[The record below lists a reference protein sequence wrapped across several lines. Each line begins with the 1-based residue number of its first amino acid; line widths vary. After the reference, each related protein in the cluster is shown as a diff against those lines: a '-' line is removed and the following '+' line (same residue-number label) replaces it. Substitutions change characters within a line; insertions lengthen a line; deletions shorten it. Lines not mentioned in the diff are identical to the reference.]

1 MKRFFATMMIALSL
15 VACKKEEFGLEPEI
29 EQMGKLSFASL
40 DIQVSKDTEVVTRAE
55 EGSKLDGYLIYL
67 YNSKKELVNGTAYT
81 FKDITKGAVDEQG
94 VGNGSISLPADTYR
108 MEIRSLGT
116 IPVAEFDEPVYGAT
130 VEGIVVTAGETTT
143 VDADPSTIGEID
155 PIVCTLLQ
163 CKVTVDYNDD
173 FLKMVAGDCTVD
185 VTVTTDSDGTLT
197 YPMSYNGGS
206 PTFKEEPG
214 YFKVNST
221 GNTTMEVKFSG
232 TMYTDDSKT
241 NTATQRMTKT
251 FDDIAAKQWRKIK
264 FIKKVNEDGSATFDI
279 VIDDLIEDTPLK
291 GDEIGAEEILG
302 EDPNAPKGDG
312 GILLETVE
320 GSDIVVA
327 NIVVVDENNE
337 DTWETEVENNP
348 IVIEPLNGSET
359 PTMALKMKASVP
371 NGVRK
376 FSVTITSTSDTFNA
390 ALDVVGGNVIDL
402 VNPSE
407 KAKDIFEIVPFPNG
421 EELVGMTDIDFDLSN
436 AQQPILGF
444 SGTHTFLLTVVDQQG
459 CQKKYAIAMKI
470 NDPA

>member
-55 EGSKLDGYLIYL
+55 EGSELDNYIIYL
-67 YNSKKELVNGTAYT
+67 YNSKEELVNGTAYT

-108 MEIRSLGT
+108 MEIRSSGT
-116 IPVAEFDEPVYGAT
+116 IPVAKFETPVYGAK

-143 VDADPSTIGEID
+143 VDADPSTTGEID

-163 CKVTVDYNDD
+163 CRVSVDYNGD

-185 VTVTTDSDGTLT
+185 VTVTSDSEGTLI
-197 YPMSYNGGS
+197 YRMSYNNGDTTYERQS
-206 PTFKEEPG
+206 G

-251 FDDIAAKQWRKIK
+251 FDDIAAKQWRQIM

-312 GILLETVE
+312 GIKLMPMS
-320 GSDIVVA
+320 GSDITEE
-327 NIVVVDENNE
+327 NISNP
-337 DTWETEVENNP
+337 TEKP
-348 IVIEPLNGSET
+348 IVINQLPDEQET
-359 PTMALKMKASVP
+359 PNMKLTMMASVP
-371 NGVRK
+371 GKVLK
-376 FSVTITSTSDTFNA
+376 FVVNISSSSNKFMD
-390 ALDVVGGNVIDL
+390 ALDLVGGPNVDL
-402 VNPSE
+402 VYPSE
-407 KAKDIFEIVPFPNG
+407 LAKGIFEIVPFPNG
-421 EELVGMTDIDFDLSN
+421 QDLLGKEEIEFDLSN
-436 AQQPILGF
+436 AQYPILEF
-444 SGTHTFLLTVVDQQG
+444 PGTHTFLLTVVDEDG
-459 CQKKYAIAMKI
+459 CKKELTIVMSVPDYSSA
-470 NDPA
+470 DE

>member
-55 EGSKLDGYLIYL
+55 EGSELDNYMIYL
-67 YNSKKELVNGTAYT
+67 YNSKEELVNGTAYT

-108 MEIRSLGT
+108 MEIRSSGT
-116 IPVAEFDEPVYGAT
+116 IPVAKFETPVYGAK

-143 VDADPSTIGEID
+143 VDADPSTIGVID

-163 CKVTVDYNDD
+163 CKVTVDYNGD

-185 VTVTTDSDGTLT
+185 VTVTSDSEGTLI
-197 YPMSYNGGS
+197 YRMSYNNGDTTYERQS
-206 PTFKEEPG
+206 G

-251 FDDIAAKQWRKIK
+251 FDDIAAKQWRQIM

-279 VIDDLIEDTPLK
+279 VIDDLIEDTPLE

-312 GILLETVE
+312 GILLETVD
-320 GSDIVVA
+320 GSNIVA
-327 NIVVVDENNE
+327 DNIVVVDDNNE
-337 DTWETEVENNP
+337 ATWETEVAENAIEIQP
-348 IVIEPLNGSET
+348 ITIP
-359 PTMALKMKASVP
+359 MALKMKATVP

-407 KAKDIFEIVPFPNG
+407 KAKVIFEIVPFPNG